1 MKKILNIILILGFSL
16 TIFSY
21 GLVLK
26 EESSYTAV
34 TSVSK
39 SSTDYIGT
47 YLSACG
53 ENKQQAKVVITD
65 SGTEDVATANFHKIS
80 HSDSGCSTVLKTI
93 QYNHTARAMG
103 DTTDDDGNSVS
114 KIYLVTVNVTAT
126 LNSTYTSNANEDSWC
141 GISDWEAGTAKDIT
155 GKDCTDSL
163 SESFSPALTAKYDIW
178 YLNGTSFQKS
188 AESTGGYPTTL
199 DGTYTKQ

>member
-1 MKKILNIILILGFSL
+1 MKKIVFYVTIISLILFFVQSCSIDENV
-16 TIFSY
+16 TT
-21 GLVLK
+21 
-26 EESSYTAV
+26 TAA
-34 TSVSK
+34 TVSK

-53 ENKQQAKVVITD
+53 ENKQQAKVVITN
-65 SGTEDVATANFHKIS
+65 SGTEDAVFANWYKIS
-80 HSDSGCSTVLKTI
+80 HSDTACSTVLKTI

-126 LNSTYTSNANEDSWC
+126 LNSSYTSNANDDSWC
-141 GISDWEAGTAKDIT
+141 GLSNWEAGTAKDVT
-155 GKDCTDSL
+155 GKDCTNSL
-163 SESFSPALTAKYDIW
+163 SESFSSALTQKYDIW

-188 AESTGGYPTTL
+188 EESTAGYPTSL
-199 DGTYTKQ
+199 DGTVYTKQ

>member
-1 MKKILNIILILGFSL
+1 MKKIVFNVTIISLILFFVQSC
-16 TIFSY
+16 TID
-21 GLVLK
+21 
-26 EESSYTAV
+26 ENESTA
-34 TSVSK
+34 TVSK

-65 SGTEDVATANFHKIS
+65 SGTEDVVYANWYKIS
-80 HSDSGCSTVLKTI
+80 HSDSACSTVLKTI
-93 QYNHTARAMG
+93 QYNHTAGAMG

-126 LNSTYTSNANEDSWC
+126 LNSTYTSSANEDEWC
-141 GISDWEAGTAKDIT
+141 GLSNWEDDTAKDIT

-163 SESFSPALTAKYDIW
+163 SESFSSTLTEKYDIW

-188 AESTGGYPTTL
+188 EESTEGYATTL
-199 DGTYTKQ
+199 DETVYTKQ

>member
-1 MKKILNIILILGFSL
+1 MKKIVFNVTIISLILFFVQSCSIDENV
-16 TIFSY
+16 TT
-21 GLVLK
+21 
-26 EESSYTAV
+26 TAA
-34 TSVSK
+34 TVSK

-65 SGTEDVATANFHKIS
+65 SGTEDVVYANWYKIS
-80 HSDSGCSTVLKTI
+80 HSDSACSTVLKTI
-93 QYNHTARAMG
+93 QYNHTAGAMG

-126 LNSTYTSNANEDSWC
+126 LNTAYTTNANEGSWC
-141 GISDWEAGTAKDIT
+141 GFSNWEEDTAKDIT

-163 SESFSPALTAKYDIW
+163 SESFSPALTQKYDIW

-188 AESTGGYPTTL
+188 EESTEGYATTL
-199 DGTYTKQ
+199 DETVYIKQ

>member
-1 MKKILNIILILGFSL
+1 MKKIVFNVTIISLILLFVQSCSIDENV
-16 TIFSY
+16 T
-21 GLVLK
+21 
-26 EESSYTAV
+26 TA
-34 TSVSK
+34 TVSK
-39 SSTDYIGT
+39 SATDYIGT

-53 ENKQQAKVVITD
+53 SNKQQEKVVITD
-65 SGTEDVATANFHKIS
+65 SGSGDSVTANWYTIS
-80 HSDSGCSTVLKTI
+80 HSDSACSTVLKTI

-126 LNSTYTSNANEDSWC
+126 LNAAYTTNANEGSWC
-141 GISDWEAGTAKDIT
+141 GISNWEEDTAKDIT

-163 SESFSPALTAKYDIW
+163 SESFSPALTTKYDIW

-188 AESTGGYPTTL
+188 EESTEGYATTL
-199 DGTYTKQ
+199 DETVYIKQ

>member
-1 MKKILNIILILGFSL
+1 MKKIVFDVTIISLILFFVQSCSIDEHV
-16 TIFSY
+16 T
-21 GLVLK
+21 
-26 EESSYTAV
+26 TAV
-34 TSVSK
+34 VSK

-65 SGTEDVATANFHKIS
+65 SGTEDVVYANWYKIS
-80 HSDSGCSTVLKTI
+80 HSDSACSTVLKTI

-126 LNSTYTSNANEDSWC
+126 LNTTYTSNANEGSWC
-141 GISDWEAGTAKDIT
+141 GISNWEAGTSKDIT

-163 SESFSPALTAKYDIW
+163 SESFSPALTTKYDIW

-188 AESTGGYPTTL
+188 EESTVGYATTL
-199 DGTYTKQ
+199 DETVYTKQ

>member
-1 MKKILNIILILGFSL
+1 MKKIVFNVTIISLILFFVQSCSIDENV
-16 TIFSY
+16 TT
-21 GLVLK
+21 
-26 EESSYTAV
+26 TAA
-34 TSVSK
+34 TVSK

-53 ENKQQAKVVITD
+53 ENKQQGKVVITD
-65 SGTEDVATANFHKIS
+65 SGTEDVVYANWYKIS
-80 HSDSGCSTVLKTI
+80 HSDSACSTVLKTI
-93 QYNHTARAMG
+93 QYNHTAGAMG

-126 LNSTYTSNANEDSWC
+126 LNTSYTSSANEASWC
-141 GISDWEAGTAKDIT
+141 GISDWEAGTAKDVT

-163 SESFSPALTAKYDIW
+163 SESFSSALTQKYDIW

-188 AESTGGYPTTL
+188 EESTEGYATTL
-199 DGTYTKQ
+199 DETVYIKQ

>member
-1 MKKILNIILILGFSL
+1 MRKIIFGVTIISLILFFVQSC
-16 TIFSY
+16 TID
-21 GLVLK
+21 
-26 EESSYTAV
+26 ENESTA
-34 TSVSK
+34 TVSK

-65 SGTEDVATANFHKIS
+65 SGSGDSVYANWYTIS
-80 HSDSGCSTVLKTI
+80 HSDSACSTVLKTI

-126 LNSTYTSNANEDSWC
+126 LNSTYTS
-141 GISDWEAGTAKDIT
+141 
-155 GKDCTDSL
+155 
-163 SESFSPALTAKYDIW
+163 
-178 YLNGTSFQKS
+178 S
-188 AESTGGYPTTL
+188 ATMTRGVDFLIVRRTL
-199 DGTYTKQ
+199 LKL

>member
-1 MKKILNIILILGFSL
+1 MKKIVFDVTIISLILFFVQSCSIDENV
-16 TIFSY
+16 TT
-21 GLVLK
+21 
-26 EESSYTAV
+26 TAA
-34 TSVSK
+34 TVSK

-126 LNSTYTSNANEDSWC
+126 LNSTYTS
-141 GISDWEAGTAKDIT
+141 
-155 GKDCTDSL
+155 
-163 SESFSPALTAKYDIW
+163 
-178 YLNGTSFQKS
+178 S
-188 AESTGGYPTTL
+188 AMMIRGVDFLIGRRTL
-199 DGTYTKQ
+199 LKI

>member
-1 MKKILNIILILGFSL
+1 MKKIVFDVTIISLILFFVQSCSIDENV
-16 TIFSY
+16 TT
-21 GLVLK
+21 
-26 EESSYTAV
+26 TAA
-34 TSVSK
+34 TVSK

-65 SGTEDVATANFHKIS
+65 SGTEDVVYANWYKIS
-80 HSDSGCSTVLKTI
+80 HPDSACSTVLSTI
-93 QYNHTARAMG
+93 QYNHTAGAMG

-126 LNSTYTSNANEDSWC
+126 LNTTYTSNANEDSWC
-141 GISDWEAGTAKDIT
+141 EISNWEEDTAKDIT
-155 GKDCTDSL
+155 GKDCTNSL
-163 SESFSPALTAKYDIW
+163 SESFSPTLTEKYDIW

-188 AESTGGYPTTL
+188 EESTEGYATTL
-199 DGTYTKQ
+199 DETVYIKQ

>member
-1 MKKILNIILILGFSL
+1 MKKILNFILISGFSL
-16 TIFSY
+16 TIISC
-21 GLVLK
+21 GLII
-26 EESSYTAV
+26 EESSDTAV
-34 TSVSK
+34 TSASK

-53 ENKQQAKVVITD
+53 GNKQQAKVVITD

-126 LNSTYTSNANEDSWC
+126 LNNTYTSSAM
-141 GISDWEAGTAKDIT
+141 IT
-155 GKDCTDSL
+155 RGVDFL
-163 SESFSPALTAKYDIW
+163 I
-178 YLNGTSFQKS
+178 GRR
-188 AESTGGYPTTL
+188 TL
-199 DGTYTKQ
+199 LKI

>member
-1 MKKILNIILILGFSL
+1 MKKIVFDVTIISLILFFVQSCSIDENVA
-16 TIFSY
+16 TT
-21 GLVLK
+21 
-26 EESSYTAV
+26 TA
-34 TSVSK
+34 TVSK

-65 SGTEDVATANFHKIS
+65 SGTEDVANANFYKIS

-114 KIYLVTVNVTAT
+114 KVYLVTDNVTAT
-126 LNSTYTSNANEDSWC
+126 LNNTYTS
-141 GISDWEAGTAKDIT
+141 
-155 GKDCTDSL
+155 
-163 SESFSPALTAKYDIW
+163 
-178 YLNGTSFQKS
+178 S
-188 AESTGGYPTTL
+188 AMMTRGVDFLIGRR
-199 DGTYTKQ
+199 GHC

>member
-1 MKKILNIILILGFSL
+1 MKKIVFDVTIISLILFFVQSCSIDENV
-16 TIFSY
+16 TT
-21 GLVLK
+21 
-26 EESSYTAV
+26 TAA
-34 TSVSK
+34 TVSK

-53 ENKQQAKVVITD
+53 ENKQQVKVVITD
-65 SGTEDVATANFHKIS
+65 SGTEDVAYANFYKIS
-80 HSDSGCSTVLKTI
+80 HSDSACSTVLKTI
-93 QYNHTARAMG
+93 QYNHTAGAMG
-103 DTTDDDGNSVS
+103 DTTDDNGNSVS

-126 LNSTYTSNANEDSWC
+126 LNTSYTSSANEASWC
-141 GISDWEAGTAKDIT
+141 GISDWEAGTAKDVT

-163 SESFSPALTAKYDIW
+163 SESFSPALTTKYDIW